1 MATRSKAGFY
11 FVSCLVAGC
20 GFTAEKSERT
30 SPASDPG
37 PTLPTSVA
45 AKAAS
50 ALPPNVI
57 AKLRFRD
64 VDLVITR
71 AETGQRFTVVDRSG
85 MSLATDLEEADLRK
99 HHPDLYSAYRFG
111 YARGAVLDARLDLPR
126 QGQRPLRE
134 RQYLPRESHRSPDGL

>member
-11 FVSCLVAGC
+11 FVSYLIVGC
-20 GFTAEKSERT
+20 GFTAEESVRT
-30 SPASDPG
+30 GPAADLG

-57 AKLRFRD
+57 ATLRFRD

-71 AETGQRFTVVDRSG
+71 AETGQRFTVKGRSG
-85 MSLATDLEEADLRK
+85 MSLATDVEEADLRK

-111 YARGAVLDARLDLPR
+111 YARGVVLDARLDLPR
-126 QGQRPLRE
+126 QGQHPLRE
-134 RQYLPRESHRSPDGL
+134 SPYLPRESHRSPDGL

>member
-1 MATRSKAGFY
+1 MVTRSKAGFY

-20 GFTAEKSERT
+20 GFTPEESERT
-30 SPASDPG
+30 GPATAPG
-37 PTLPTSVA
+37 PTLPASVA
-45 AKAAS
+45 AKAAP
-50 ALPPNVI
+50 APPPNVI
-57 AKLRFRD
+57 AKLRFRN

-111 YARGAVLDARLDLPR
+111 YARGTVLDARLDLPR
-126 QGQRPLRE
+126 HGQHPLRE
-134 RQYLPRESHRSPDGL
+134 SQYLPRGSHRSPDGL